1 MYPIL
6 HNLEKEGLL
15 KQYSE
20 NCAGKIR
27 KYDEITEAGK
37 QEIAKGKDIS
47 KSSLEK
53 AALKEKTIM
62 FEFKDV
68 KFKEI
73 LDIPTLYIAKDRIT
87 SLIGPS
93 GSGKTTILKML
104 NKMFSPTT
112 GHILF
117 NGQNLNQIDSVIYRR
132 QVAMLSQAPA
142 IFDGDIKENLISG
155 LKFQKRDIPGD
166 DALTNILVKVK
177 LNKEL
182 SSPTLTLSG
191 GEKQR
196 LALGRV
202 LLLNSEVYLLDEPSS
217 ALDEAT
223 AEAVIE
229 MIAAYAKSENKTLVI
244 VTHSIAIARRFSD
257 EIIEVSDG
265 RCSRRP
271 I

>member
-1 MYPIL
+1 
-6 HNLEKEGLL
+6 
-15 KQYSE
+15 
-20 NCAGKIR
+20 
-27 KYDEITEAGK
+27 
-37 QEIAKGKDIS
+37 
-47 KSSLEK
+47 
-53 AALKEKTIM
+53 M

-73 LDIPTLYIAKDRIT
+73 LDIPTLFIAKEKIT

-104 NKMFSPTT
+104 NKMLSPTE
-112 GHILF
+112 GSIIF
-117 NGQNLNQIDSVIYRR
+117 NKQSLDEIDSVAHRR
-132 QVAMLSQAPA
+132 HVTMLSQAPA
-142 IFDGDIKENLISG
+142 MFDGDIKDNLIAG
-155 LKFQKRDIPGD
+155 LKFQKREIPSD
-166 DALTNILVKVK
+166 KILSDMLVKVK

-196 LALGRV
+196 LALARV

-223 AEAVIE
+223 AETIIE
-229 MIAAYAKSENKTLVI
+229 MITGYARSGNKTLVM
-244 VTHSIAIARRFSD
+244 VTHSKSIAQRFSD
-257 EIIEVSDG
+257 EIIEVFNG
-265 RCSRRP
+265 QCNGRP

>member
-1 MYPIL
+1 
-6 HNLEKEGLL
+6 
-15 KQYSE
+15 
-20 NCAGKIR
+20 
-27 KYDEITEAGK
+27 
-37 QEIAKGKDIS
+37 
-47 KSSLEK
+47 
-53 AALKEKTIM
+53 M

-73 LDIPTLYIAKDRIT
+73 LDIPTLFIAKEKIT

-104 NKMFSPTT
+104 NKMLSPTE
-112 GHILF
+112 GSIIF
-117 NGQNLNQIDSVIYRR
+117 NKQSLDEIDSVAHRR
-132 QVAMLSQAPA
+132 HVTMLSQAPA
-142 IFDGDIKENLISG
+142 MFDGDIKDNLIAG
-155 LKFQKRDIPGD
+155 LKFQKREIPSD
-166 DALTNILVKVK
+166 KILSDMLVKVK

-196 LALGRV
+196 LALARV

-223 AEAVIE
+223 AEAIIE
-229 MIAAYAKSENKTLVI
+229 MITGYARSGNKTLVM
-244 VTHSIAIARRFSD
+244 VTHSKSIAQRFSD
-257 EIIEVSDG
+257 EIIEVFNG
-265 RCSRRP
+265 QCNGRP